1 MQRSAPIET
10 HGRVMALDETVNS
23 GGHLIALPLVG
34 LAAAAVGVQV
44 AGVAFAAVPLA
55 GGLVTLWARSGT
67 DHPFTSE
74 PPELPFEPPVQP
86 AAA

>member
-1 MQRSAPIET
+1 MQRSAPVET

-44 AGVAFAAVPLA
+44 AGVAFAVVPLA
-55 GGLVTLWARSGT
+55 GGLVTLWRVRA

-74 PPELPFEPPVQP
+74 PPGFPFEPPVQP